1 VIAALDARMDEVY
14 LAAYSR
20 NGGDWDEVIAPRLAA
35 RSSLPPLPGPRWTAS
50 GSGFDRFDWL
60 REAYRGSVE
69 MRFEGDLPRA
79 GAVARIAVR
88 RLARGGGVAAEM
100 AAPLY
105 LRDKVA
111 LTTEE
116 RQARQ

>member
-1 VIAALDARMDEVY
+1 
-14 LAAYSR
+14 
-20 NGGDWDEVIAPRLAA
+20 
-35 RSSLPPLPGPRWTAS
+35 
-50 GSGFDRFDWL
+50 
-60 REAYRGSVE
+60 

-79 GAVARIAVR
+79 GAVARIAAR

-111 LTTEE
+111 LTTQE
-116 RQARQ
+116 RQARR